1 MDELTAERFGAVLP
15 VWETYALP
23 TPIRRVRAAP
33 WVLVARLRV
42 LAEMDDDE
50 AISERSTS

>member
-23 TPIRRVRAAP
+23 SPIRRVRAAP
-33 WVLVARLRV
+33 WVLVRRLRV
-42 LAEMDDDE
+42 LAEIDDDE
-50 AISERSTS
+50 ERR